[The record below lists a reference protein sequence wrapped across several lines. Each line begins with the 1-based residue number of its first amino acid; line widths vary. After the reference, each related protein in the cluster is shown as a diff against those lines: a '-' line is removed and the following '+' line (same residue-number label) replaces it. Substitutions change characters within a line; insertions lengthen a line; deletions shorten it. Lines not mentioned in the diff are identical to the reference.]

1 MGKGFIDVLNE
12 DLVSFIV
19 DWRENN
25 CLRPDRKADSIY
37 RELLLKMRP
46 DEKLVE
52 KKQRSDLK
60 EKLPQI
66 VDKKSVQSMDGQ
78 WTAEYSV
85 VENSIEKYS
94 IEECKATLE
103 KEKLTQ
109 KEYNELLQKYNKDL
123 VDDVIQR
130 IIEHPY
136 VKLKNGVLRVENVL
150 SQHQVIKKTVLI
162 IACNE
167 TITMWNW
174 KGNY

>member
-1 MGKGFIDVLNE
+1 
-12 DLVSFIV
+12 
-19 DWRENN
+19 
-25 CLRPDRKADSIY
+25 
-37 RELLLKMRP
+37 MRP

-136 VKLKNGVLRVENVL
+136 VNCLNVPVIEKWFIESGKRIKPTSSNKKNSFNNCMQRNYNYVELERELLSLSNPEVKGERWKDNV
-150 SQHQVIKKTVLI
+150 S
-162 IACNE
+162 
-167 TITMWNW
+167 
-174 KGNY
+174 